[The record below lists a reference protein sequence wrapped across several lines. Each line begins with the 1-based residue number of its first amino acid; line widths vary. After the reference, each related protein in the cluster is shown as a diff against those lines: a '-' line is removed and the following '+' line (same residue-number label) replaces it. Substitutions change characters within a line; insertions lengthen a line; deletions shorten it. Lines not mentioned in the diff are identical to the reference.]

1 MELNL
6 SLTLFAG
13 LLAGFGLI
21 VMHFSISKQFAH
33 PKPIC

>member
-13 LLAGFGLI
+13 LLDGFNLI
-21 VMHFSISKQFAH
+21 VTHFSISKQFAH
-33 PKPIC
+33 PAPIC